1 MKIKFGFRQ
10 YYVELILLYH
20 RGYDRSRCDHG
31 AIIGI
36 MIEIEKCADRA
47 LWDEYVCT
55 SGGHPLQ
62 LWGWGE
68 LKSRHNWRAERL
80 LLSDGGVTI
89 SASQVLYRN
98 LPKPFGSI
106 AYIPRGPVGRRSREV
121 YRALAD
127 YVRNNSNALAL
138 TVEPDNVDGPDFS
151 PWRRSK
157 NRILMSDTLI
167 LDLTKTS
174 EDLMSACTKKTRQYI
189 RKSAGEGLVVR
200 EIRGRDEMDDCLKI
214 YKDTA
219 RRAGFGL
226 HDDSYYYDLHGDL
239 GDASRVF
246 GCYAGD
252 ELLSFLWM
260 AVTPDIAFE
269 LYGGVSSRGQ
279 EMRANYTLKWEC
291 ILQMQRENVRRYD
304 MNGLVSE
311 GVGNFKT
318 GFADHTDKLAGT
330 FDMPLRPPYH
340 LWSVGFPLL
349 KSIARIV
356 KR

>member
-1 MKIKFGFRQ
+1 MT
-10 YYVELILLYH
+10 
-20 RGYDRSRCDHG
+20 
-31 AIIGI
+31 
-36 MIEIEKCADRA
+36 EIEQVTDRV
-47 LWDEYVCT
+47 LWDEYVRDG
-55 SGGHPLQ
+55 GGHPLQ

-68 LKSRHNWRAERL
+68 LKSRHNWRAERFIL
-80 LLSDGGVTI
+80 KENGVAV
-89 SASQVLYRN
+89 SAAQVLYRK

-106 AYIPRGPVGRRSREV
+106 AYIPRGPVGRQSREV
-121 YRALAD
+121 YRALSD
-127 YVRNNSNALAL
+127 YVRKNTDALAL
-138 TVEPDNVDGPDFS
+138 TVEPDSVQGPDFA
-151 PWRRSK
+151 PWHRSK

-167 LDLTKTS
+167 LDLSKTPD
-174 EDLMSACTKKTRQYI
+174 ELLAACTKKTRQYI
-189 RKSAGEGLVVR
+189 RKSAGEGVVVKGITSREGLV
-200 EIRGRDEMDDCLKI
+200 DCLKI

-226 HDDSYYYDLHGDL
+226 HDDSYYFDLSGDL

-246 GCYAGD
+246 GCYEGD
-252 ELLSFLWM
+252 ELLSFLWL

-279 EMRANYTLKWEC
+279 ELRVNYTLKWEC
-291 ILQMQRENVRRYD
+291 ILQMQRENIRRYD

-330 FDMPLRPPYH
+330 FDMPLRPLYH
-340 LWSVGFPLL
+340 IWSIGFPLL
-349 KSIARIV
+349 KSIARIL

>member
-1 MKIKFGFRQ
+1 M
-10 YYVELILLYH
+10 
-20 RGYDRSRCDHG
+20 
-31 AIIGI
+31 I
-36 MIEIEKCADRA
+36 MTEIEQVTDRV
-47 LWDEYVCT
+47 LWDDYVRDG
-55 SGGHPLQ
+55 GGHPLQ

-68 LKSRHNWRAERL
+68 LKSRHNWRAERFIL
-80 LLSDGGVTI
+80 KENGVAV
-89 SASQVLYRN
+89 SAAQVLYRK

-106 AYIPRGPVGRRSREV
+106 AYIPRGPVGRQSREV
-121 YRALAD
+121 YRALSD
-127 YVRNNSNALAL
+127 YVRKNTDALAL
-138 TVEPDNVDGPDFS
+138 TVEPDSVQGPDFA
-151 PWRRSK
+151 PRHRSK

-167 LDLTKTS
+167 LDLSKTPD
-174 EDLMSACTKKTRQYI
+174 ELLAACTKKTRQYI
-189 RKSAGEGLVVR
+189 RKSAGEGVVVKEITSREGLV
-200 EIRGRDEMDDCLKI
+200 DCLKI

-226 HDDSYYYDLHGDL
+226 HDDSYYFDLSGDL

-246 GCYAGD
+246 GCYEGD
-252 ELLSFLWM
+252 ELLSFLWL

-279 EMRANYTLKWEC
+279 ELRVNYTLKWEC
-291 ILQMQRENVRRYD
+291 ILQMQRENIRRYD

-330 FDMPLRPPYH
+330 FDMPLRPLYH
-340 LWSVGFPLL
+340 IWSIGFPLL
-349 KSIARIV
+349 KSIARIL